1 MRDECCVLCAVEV
14 TKGSAMGRQRAML
27 GGTQEGRHTQ
37 NKEFVVVKMIP
48 GQVMCSC
55 DLLWGVGCSMLH
67 VFFHFSLRR
76 LVENVSGGA
85 GLAPSLPSGTFSWL
99 VFYSFALFSPF
110 NQFCTIF
117 HFFQEF

>member
-48 GQVMCSC
+48 SG
-55 DLLWGVGCSMLH
+55 LLLEWGAPCSMS
-67 VFFHFSLRR
+67 FSI
-76 LVENVSGGA
+76 
-85 GLAPSLPSGTFSWL
+85 
-99 VFYSFALFSPF
+99 SP
-110 NQFCTIF
+110 
-117 HFFQEF
+117 